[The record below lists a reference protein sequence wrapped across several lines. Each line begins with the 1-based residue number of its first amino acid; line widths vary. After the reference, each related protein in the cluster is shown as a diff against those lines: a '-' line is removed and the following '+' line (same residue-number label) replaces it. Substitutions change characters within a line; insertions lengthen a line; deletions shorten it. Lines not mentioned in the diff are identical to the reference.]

1 MKKYKSNKAV
11 FIYIYIYIY
20 FSVNEK
26 NHLLHDESQDKEMQ
40 IYTFDSEFVG
50 IQKVL

>member
-11 FIYIYIYIY
+11 YIYIYIFF

-26 NHLLHDESQDKEMQ
+26 NHLLHDEPQDKEMQ